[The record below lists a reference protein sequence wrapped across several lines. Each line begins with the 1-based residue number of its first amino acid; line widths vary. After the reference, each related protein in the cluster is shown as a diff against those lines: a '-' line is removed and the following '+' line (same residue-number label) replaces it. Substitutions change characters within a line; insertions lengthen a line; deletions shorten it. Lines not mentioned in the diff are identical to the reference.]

1 MKRVGFLLKVKQ
13 DLIEEYKIHHQNVWP
28 EMKSALNRHGWKN
41 YSLFMTPDG
50 LLFGY
55 CEPEI
60 SFEDSLDGKPLK
72 LYSKKF
78 LSSFNLFIG
87 FAKSNASKAI
97 FTPLLKSFSIPE
109 AQKTKAEFNATTS
122 R

>member
-1 MKRVGFLLKVKQ
+1 MERVGFLLKVKQ

-60 SFEDSLDGKPLK
+60 SFEDSLSGM
-72 LYSKKF
+72 SKEEVNTKWQQF
-78 LSSFNLFIG
+78 M
-87 FAKSNASKAI
+87 SKY
-97 FTPLLKSFSIPE
+97 FEIPE
-109 AQKTKAEFNATTS
+109 GFPPDQSLLELEEVFHID
-122 R
+122 